1 MRESKFIE
9 NLLSEAGITINGPNS
24 WDIKIYNEQF
34 YSRLLTNVSLG
45 LGETYVDKW
54 WDCSNLDQFFY
65 KILTSNIQTKV
76 SFSYLFWKNFLRK
89 FFFKNLHYFFN
100 YQTKDKSKA
109 VGKIHY
115 DIGNDLYQI
124 MLDKRMTYSCA
135 YWKNASNLDEAQE
148 RKLELICQKLYLKPG
163 MKILDIGCGWGS
175 FAKYA
180 AERYQTAI
188 IGITISKEQYEFANF
203 ICAGLPIELHLQD
216 YRDLRAINFQFDRIV
231 SLGMFE
237 HVGFKN
243 YSTYMNIVARCLK
256 EDGLFLL
263 HTIGANNSNVATNE
277 WINAYIFPYGQ
288 IPSINQIGSAI
299 EGLFV
304 MEDWH
309 NFGIFYDQTL
319 MSWHQNFNDH
329 WDKLRHKYD
338 ERFRRLWNYYL
349 LSCAASFRARENQ
362 LWQIILSKKG
372 VIGGY
377 QRFN

>member
-1 MRESKFIE
+1 
-9 NLLSEAGITINGPNS
+9 
-24 WDIKIYNEQF
+24 
-34 YSRLLTNVSLG
+34 
-45 LGETYVDKW
+45 
-54 WDCSNLDQFFY
+54 
-65 KILTSNIQTKV
+65 
-76 SFSYLFWKNFLRK
+76 
-89 FFFKNLHYFFN
+89 
-100 YQTKDKSKA
+100 
-109 VGKIHY
+109 
-115 DIGNDLYQI
+115 
-124 MLDKRMTYSCA
+124 
-135 YWKNASNLDEAQE
+135 
-148 RKLELICQKLYLKPG
+148 
-163 MKILDIGCGWGS
+163 
-175 FAKYA
+175 
-180 AERYQTAI
+180 
-188 IGITISKEQYEFANF
+188 
-203 ICAGLPIELHLQD
+203 
-216 YRDLRAINFQFDRIV
+216 
-231 SLGMFE
+231 MFE

-288 IPSINQIGSAI
+288 IPSINQICSAI

-329 WDKLRHKYD
+329 LDKLRHKYD